1 MMKMNRSFWAFAPLA
16 AAMLAAPALASP
28 GFTGG
33 YAYGTWGSV
42 NTDGGPTASSIDG
55 SNQILTLYEPDFNA
69 DYYSQE
75 FDFSHIALASGTVSF
90 DWAFD
95 GSVDACCSGLN
106 FYVNGNLVANLAN
119 GYFGDPYKFEATI
132 ESGSFSIAVNEGDL
146 LTFGAFSA
154 DGCCGASTNTISNF
168 SAPAAAPE
176 PASWAMMV
184 GGFGLIGGAMRSRRR
199 AAVTFA

>member
-1 MMKMNRSFWAFAPLA
+1 
-16 AAMLAAPALASP
+16 MLASPALAGP

-33 YAYGTWGSV
+33 YAYGTWTSV

-55 SNQILTLYEPDFNA
+55 SQQILTLYEPDFNN
-69 DYYSQE
+69 DYIEQE

-95 GSVDACCSGLN
+95 GADDPCCSGLN

-119 GYFGDPYKFEATI
+119 GYFGNPYNWQGSPL
-132 ESGSFSIAVNEGDL
+132 SGSFSIAVDSGDL
-146 LTFGAFSA
+146 LTFGAYSA
-154 DGCCGASTNTISNF
+154 DGCCGPSVTTISNF
-168 SAPAAAPE
+168 SAPGGAVPE

-184 GGFGLIGGAMRSRRR
+184 GGFGLIGGALRSRRR